1 LLNNY
6 LVIVIV
12 PGCLRHYEI
21 VMPLIFVYLRDER
34 KEPMLRDLRNIGIIA
49 HIDAGKTTTTE
60 RILYYT
66 GLTHK
71 IGETHNGESVM
82 DYLEVEKERGITVTS
97 AATKCVW
104 KGVSINIIDTP
115 GHVDFTAEVERSL
128 RILDGAVVIFCAK
141 GGVEPQSET
150 VWRQADKYKVPRMAY
165 VNKMDAV
172 GADFYSVVEQ
182 IRKRLGAKPLVLTLP
197 VFEDEV
203 FTGIIDLVKM
213 NYQTFSGNLGTEVQE
228 TLIPDKYMAE
238 AKKWRLDMIESL
250 AETNENLLEIYYNDG
265 DIPENLLIEIVRKN
279 VIDASMVPVICGSSY
294 RNIGVQTLLDSVVDF
309 LPSPLEVE
317 PAKAIDINSGESI
330 EISADSSTDFSAL
343 IFKIV
348 SDRHVGKLAFARV
361 YSGSIKAGSYI
372 YNSSKQKKE
381 RVGRLV
387 KMHANHR
394 EEVEEVKAGDIAAF
408 IGLKDVATGDTVCSE
423 NNPILLESIDFPEP
437 VIQIAIEPR
446 TQSDQNKISEALA
459 KISAEDP
466 TFRMTYNK
474 ETGQTLLSGM
484 GELHLEII
492 AERLAKEFR
501 VDVNIGQ
508 PEVAYKETISQAAE
522 HVTRYVK
529 QTGGKGQFAHVVL
542 KMEPGEGFVFESKIV
557 GGAIPRE
564 YIPAVESGVKQ
575 ALEEG
580 VLKGYPVVNV
590 KVSLLDGSFHEVDS
604 SEMAFRA
611 AAMIA
616 TKECLK
622 KAKPMLL
629 EPVMRLEVTS
639 PEEFTG
645 NIINNISNRRGK
657 LDSMEMLN
665 NTQIIRGFVPLA
677 EMFGYSTVLRSGT
690 QGRAGFSME
699 FSHYEE
705 RNIAS

>member
-1 LLNNY
+1 
-6 LVIVIV
+6 
-12 PGCLRHYEI
+12 
-21 VMPLIFVYLRDER
+21 
-34 KEPMLRDLRNIGIIA
+34 
-49 HIDAGKTTTTE
+49 
-60 RILYYT
+60 
-66 GLTHK
+66 
-71 IGETHNGESVM
+71 
-82 DYLEVEKERGITVTS
+82 RGITVTS

-104 KGVSINIIDTP
+104 KGTSINIIDTP

-165 VNKMDAV
+165 INKMDAV
-172 GADFYSVVEQ
+172 GANFYLVVEQ
-182 IRKRLGAKPLVLTLP
+182 IAKRLGSNPLVLTLP
-197 VFEDEV
+197 VFEDDA
-203 FTGIIDLVKM
+203 FTGIIDLIKM
-213 NYQTFSGNLGTEVQE
+213 NYQTYLGTLGNEVKE
-228 TLIPDKYMAE
+228 TAIPESYMEE
-238 AKKWRLDMIESL
+238 AKKWRLELIERL
-250 AETNENLLEIYYNDG
+250 AETSESLLELYYKNEP
-265 DIPENLLIEIVRKN
+265 ISEAIIIETVRKN
-279 VIDASMVPVICGSSY
+279 VVNATMVPVICGSSY
-294 RNIGVQTLLDSVVDF
+294 RNIGVQTLLDSVVEF

-317 PAKAIDINSGESI
+317 AARATDLNSGDSI
-330 EISADSSTDFSAL
+330 EISPESCDFFSAL

-361 YSGSIKAGSYI
+361 YSGTIKAGSYI
-372 YNSSKQKKE
+372 YNSTKQKKE

-394 EEVEEVKAGDIAAF
+394 EEVDEVKAGDIAAF
-408 IGLKDVATGDTVCSE
+408 IGLKDVGTGDTLCNE
-423 NNPILLESIDFPEP
+423 NKPILLESIEFPEP

-446 TQSDQNKISEALA
+446 TQSDQNRISEALA

-466 TFRMTYNK
+466 TFKMIYNK

-492 AERLAKEFR
+492 AERLEKEFH
-501 VDVNIGQ
+501 VGINIGQ
-508 PEVAYKETISQAAE
+508 PEVAFKETITKPAE

-542 KMEPGEGFVFESKIV
+542 KMEPGEGFEFVNKIV
-557 GGAIPRE
+557 GGAVPRE

-590 KVSLLDGSFHEVDS
+590 KVTLMDGSFHEVDS
-604 SEMAFRA
+604 SEMAFRT
-611 AAMIA
+611 AAMFA
-616 TKECLK
+616 TRECLK
-622 KAKPMLL
+622 KASPKLL
-629 EPVMRLEVTS
+629 EPIMRLEVTS

-645 NIINNISNRRGK
+645 NIINNISNRRGR
-657 LDSMEMLN
+657 LDSMEMQN

-677 EMFGYSTVLRSGT
+677 EMFGYSTVLRSST

-705 RNIAS
+705 RTLAS

>member
-1 LLNNY
+1 
-6 LVIVIV
+6 
-12 PGCLRHYEI
+12 
-21 VMPLIFVYLRDER
+21 
-34 KEPMLRDLRNIGIIA
+34 MLKDLRNIGIIA

-71 IGETHNGESVM
+71 IGETHDGASVM
-82 DYLEVEKERGITVTS
+82 DYLDVEKERGITVTS

-104 KGVSINIIDTP
+104 NGVDINIIDTP

-150 VWRQADKYKVPRMAY
+150 VWRQADKYRVPRIAY

-172 GADFYSVVEQ
+172 GADFHRVVEQ
-182 IRKRLGAKPLVLTLP
+182 IKQRLGGRPLVLTLP
-197 VFEDEV
+197 VFQDDA
-203 FTGIIDLVKM
+203 FTGIIDLIKM
-213 NYQTFSGNLGTEVQE
+213 NYQTFSGSLGNEVKE
-228 TLIPDKYMAE
+228 TAIPAE
-238 AKKWRLDMIESL
+238 YLEEAQQWRMDLVEKL
-250 AETNENLLEIYYNDG
+250 AENSEELLDLYYDNQPIADHQLAAA
-265 DIPENLLIEIVRKN
+265 IRKN
-279 VIDASMVPVICGSSY
+279 VIEASIIPVICGSSY
-294 RNIGVQTLLDSVVDF
+294 RNIGVQTLLDTVVNY
-309 LPSPLEVE
+309 LPSPLDVE
-317 PAKAIDINSGESI
+317 AIRATDVISGDKI
-330 EISADSSTDFSAL
+330 EIGPEDDNFSAL

-348 SDRHVGKLAFARV
+348 SDRHVGKLAFTRI
-361 YSGSIKAGSYI
+361 YSGALKAGSYV
-372 YNSSKQKKE
+372 YNSSKGKKE
-381 RVGRLV
+381 RIGRIV

-394 EEVEEVKAGDIAAF
+394 EEVEEVKAGDIAAL
-408 IGLKDVATGDTVCSE
+408 IGLKDVGTGDTICDETMPV
-423 NNPILLESIDFPEP
+423 LLESIEFPEP

-446 TQSDQNKISEALA
+446 TQADQAKISEALG

-466 TFRMTYNK
+466 TFKMTYNK
-474 ETGQTLLSGM
+474 ETGQTLLAGM

-492 AERLAKEFR
+492 AERLAKEFH
-501 VDVNIGQ
+501 VGINIGQ
-508 PEVAYKETISQAAE
+508 PEVAYKETITRTAE
-522 HVTRYVK
+522 HETRFVK
-529 QTGGKGQFAHVVL
+529 QTGGKGQFAHLVL
-542 KMEPGEGFVFESKIV
+542 RLEPNEGFEFVNKIV

-564 YIPAVESGVKQ
+564 YIPAVESGIKQ

-590 KVSLLDGSFHEVDS
+590 KATLLDGSFHEVDS
-604 SEMAFRA
+604 SEMAFRT
-611 AAMIA
+611 AAMLA
-616 TKECLK
+616 TRECLK
-622 KAKPMLL
+622 KAGPLL
-629 EPVMRLEVTS
+629 MEPVMRVEVTS

-657 LDSMEMLN
+657 LDSMEMQN
-665 NTQIIRGFVPLA
+665 STQIIRGYVPLA
-677 EMFGYSTVLRSGT
+677 EMFGYSTVLRSST